1 MRIIAGA
8 AKGRRLEAPPGLVT
22 RPMTDQAR
30 EGVFSAVAPRLP
42 GADVLDLYAGT
53 GSLGLEALSRGAASA
68 VFVERDHRALRV
80 LYRNLAAVGL
90 GGRAAA
96 GEAARFLAGLR
107 ARGLREIYDLAFV
120 DPPYEQSDD
129 SVEAV
134 LEALAPLLRAGG
146 SALVHRRSDMR
157 RPEMP
162 GFAPGRST
170 LTGRPESGVMSRRRR
185 PAKGRLPK
193 SADRSSK
200 ERGWRR
206 RSAPEVLIRPPTG
219 TWT

>member
-1 MRIIAGA
+1 MAVQVVKPAALRPRCGTAGRRSSMRIIAGA

-129 SVEAV
+129 SVDAV

-162 GFAPGRST
+162 GFAPGREYAYGT
-170 LTGRPESGVMSRRRR
+170 ARIWRYEQTAASGERAPAEERR
-185 PAKGRLPK
+185 
-193 SADRSSK
+193 
-200 ERGWRR
+200 
-206 RSAPEVLIRPPTG
+206 
-219 TWT
+219 